1 MATNESLIARRDAAV
16 ARGVSRSH
24 SIFVECG
31 QNAEVWD
38 VEGRRYVDFTGGIS
52 VLNTGHRHPRVVN
65 AVARQLEKYVHTCF
79 QVLSNEPYVALAERL
94 NQLAPGPGKKKTVL
108 LNSGAEAVEN
118 AIKIAR
124 RFTGRSA
131 IIAFGGGFHGRTLF
145 TLGLTGKV
153 QPYKAGF
160 GPFPAEVYHANFPDP
175 LRGVTVDDAIAS
187 IDALLHNDVEP
198 SRVAA
203 MIVEP
208 VQGEGGF
215 NIAPADF
222 MMRLREM
229 CDRYGIL
236 FIADEVQSG
245 IGRTGRM
252 FAIEHSGVVPDLM
265 TLAKSLGAGFPISA
279 VVGRADVMDSVD
291 PGGLGGTFAGNPLAC
306 AAALEVL
313 DVIENE
319 RLLERS
325 TAIGQQMMDSLARLA
340 KRYKAIGDVRGV
352 GAMVAMELFHDG
364 NIAHPD
370 AELAKNL
377 VRVAANRGLVILNCG
392 THGNVIRIMVAL
404 TASDKIIE
412 EGLRIIGDSF
422 AELFPNL

>member
-1 MATNESLIARRDAAV
+1 MATNEGLIARRDAAV

-24 SIFVECG
+24 SIFIERA

-65 AVARQLEKYVHTCF
+65 AVTRQLEKYMHTCF
-79 QVLSNEPYVALAERL
+79 QVMSNEPYVALAERL

-131 IIAFGGGFHGRTLF
+131 IIAFGGGFHGRTLL

-187 IDALLHNDVEP
+187 IEALLHNDVEP

-203 MIVEP
+203 MIIEP

-215 NIAPADF
+215 NIAPVDF
-222 MMRLREM
+222 MTRLREM

-236 FIADEVQSG
+236 LIADEVQSG

-265 TLAKSLGAGFPISA
+265 TLAKSLGSGFPISA

-325 TAIGQQMMDSLARLA
+325 TAIGQQMMESLARLA
-340 KRYKAIGDVRGV
+340 KRYKAIGDVRGL
-352 GAMVAMELFHDG
+352 GAMVAMELFRDG
-364 NIAHPD
+364 NIAQPD

-392 THGNVIRIMVAL
+392 TNGNVIRIMVPL

-422 AELFPNL
+422 AELFPNQ

>member
-319 RLLERS
+319 
-325 TAIGQQMMDSLARLA
+325 
-340 KRYKAIGDVRGV
+340 
-352 GAMVAMELFHDG
+352 
-364 NIAHPD
+364 
-370 AELAKNL
+370 
-377 VRVAANRGLVILNCG
+377 
-392 THGNVIRIMVAL
+392 
-404 TASDKIIE
+404 
-412 EGLRIIGDSF
+412 
-422 AELFPNL
+422 

>member
-1 MATNESLIARRDAAV
+1 MATNESLMARRDGAV

-24 SIFVECG
+24 SIFVERG

-38 VEGRRYVDFTGGIS
+38 VEGQRYVDFTGGIS
-52 VLNTGHRHPRVVN
+52 VLNTGQRHPRVIN
-65 AVARQLEKYVHTCF
+65 AVMRQLEKYTHTCF
-79 QVLSNEPYVALAERL
+79 QVLSYEPYVALAERL
-94 NQLAPGPGKKKTVL
+94 NRIAPGPGKKKSMLMT
-108 LNSGAEAVEN
+108 SGAEAVEN

-124 RFTGRSA
+124 YYTGRSA
-131 IIAFGGGFHGRTLF
+131 IIAFGGGFHGRTLL

-160 GPFPAEVYHANFPDP
+160 GPFPAEVYHAVYPDQ

-215 NIAPADF
+215 NIAPAEF
-222 MMRLREM
+222 LVRLREL
-229 CDRYGIL
+229 CDQHGIL
-236 FIADEVQSG
+236 FIADEVQTG
-245 IGRTGRM
+245 IGRTGKM

-265 TLAKSLGAGFPISA
+265 TLAKSLGGGFPISA
-279 VVGRADVMDSVD
+279 VVGRAEVMDSVD

-306 AAALEVL
+306 VAALEVL
-313 DVIENE
+313 DIVENE

-325 TAIGQQMMDSLARLA
+325 LAIGQRLVEGLIRVA
-340 KRYKAIGDVRGV
+340 KRYKAIGDVRGL
-352 GAMVAMELFHDG
+352 GAMVAIELFHDG
-364 NIAHPD
+364 NLGQPD
-370 AELAKNL
+370 AELAKSV
-377 VRVAANRGLVILNCG
+377 VRVGAAKGLIILSCG
-392 THGNVIRIMVAL
+392 NNGNVIRIMVPL
-404 TASDKIIE
+404 TAADQIID
-412 EGLRIIGDSF
+412 EGLRIIAESF
-422 AELFPNL
+422 AELFPNQ

>member
-1 MATNESLIARRDAAV
+1 MATNEGLIARRDAAV

-24 SIFVECG
+24 SIFIERA

-65 AVARQLEKYVHTCF
+65 AVTRQLEKYMHTCF
-79 QVLSNEPYVALAERL
+79 QVMSNEPYVALAERL

-131 IIAFGGGFHGRTLF
+131 IIAFGGGFHGRTLL

-187 IDALLHNDVEP
+187 IEALLHNDVEP

-203 MIVEP
+203 MIIEP

-215 NIAPADF
+215 NIAPVDF
-222 MMRLREM
+222 MTRLREM

-236 FIADEVQSG
+236 LIADEVQSG

-265 TLAKSLGAGFPISA
+265 TLAKSLGSGFPISA

-306 AAALEVL
+306 AAAREVL

-325 TAIGQQMMDSLARLA
+325 TAIGQQMMESLARLA
-340 KRYKAIGDVRGV
+340 KRYKAIGDVRGL
-352 GAMVAMELFHDG
+352 GAMVAMELFRDG
-364 NIAHPD
+364 NIAQPD

-392 THGNVIRIMVAL
+392 TNGNVIRIMVPL

-422 AELFPNL
+422 AELFPNQ

>member
-1 MATNESLIARRDAAV
+1 MATNESLMARRDAAV

-24 SIFVECG
+24 SIFVERG

-52 VLNTGHRHPRVVN
+52 VLNTGQRHPRVVS
-65 AVARQLEKYVHTCF
+65 AVMRQLERSIHNCF
-79 QVLSNEPYVALAERL
+79 QVLSYEPYVALAERL
-94 NQLAPGPGKKKTVL
+94 NRIAPGPGKKKSLL

-124 RFTGRSA
+124 RYTGRSA

-160 GPFPAEVYHANFPDP
+160 GPFPAEIYHAVFPDQ
-175 LRGVTVDDAIAS
+175 LRGVSVNDALAS
-187 IDALLHNDVEP
+187 IDDLFHNDVEP

-203 MIVEP
+203 MIIEP

-215 NIAPADF
+215 NIAPVEF
-222 MMRLREM
+222 LTRLREL
-229 CDRYGIL
+229 CDQHGIL
-236 FIADEVQSG
+236 FIADEVQTG
-245 IGRTGRM
+245 IGRTGKM

-279 VVGRADVMDSVD
+279 VVGRAEVMDSVD

-306 AAALEVL
+306 VAAIEVL
-313 DVIENE
+313 EIVESE

-325 TAIGQQMMDSLARLA
+325 VTIGQQMIERLTKLA
-340 KRYKAIGDVRGV
+340 KRYKAIGDVRGL
-352 GAMVAMELFHDG
+352 GAMVAIELFKDR
-364 NIAHPD
+364 NIAQPD
-370 AELAKNL
+370 AELAKSL
-377 VRVAANRGLVILNCG
+377 VRAAAAKGLLILNCG
-392 THGNVIRIMVAL
+392 TNGNVIRIMVPL
-404 TASDKIIE
+404 TASDQIID
-412 EGLRIIGDSF
+412 EGLRIMADCF
-422 AELFPNL
+422 ADQFPY